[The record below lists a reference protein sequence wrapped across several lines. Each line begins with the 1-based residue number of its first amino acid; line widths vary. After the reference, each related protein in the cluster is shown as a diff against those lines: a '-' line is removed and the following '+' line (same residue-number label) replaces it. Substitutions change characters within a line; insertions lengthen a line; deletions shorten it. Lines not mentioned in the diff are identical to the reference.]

1 VTERSSGRRQGSL
14 RDDHPLSERA
24 RTYGEAVVRSDG
36 WSLSALGCSDIAW
49 ATTTRTRRRNGR
61 CAYEPDGECVITIA
75 EHVYEQ
81 GGFAACEEIVR
92 HELVHAWQH
101 QHRGERAI
109 VTDAGARLV
118 DGIDAGPETV
128 RVEPGH
134 GPSFQAWVDPLDLSG
149 RCSTPYERERVDYN
163 YVVECPDCGEWWG
176 KFRLCKTVR
185 QAAHGRVGPTGYR
198 YCTDC
203 ETLLHL
209 RVDGRYLD
217 HGLHDDKAIRAFA
230 DGDIGA
236 VPTTNVSR
244 IEPAGR

>member
-1 VTERSSGRRQGSL
+1 VTGRSSGRRRGSL
-14 RDDHPLSERA
+14 RDDHALSERA
-24 RTYGEAVVRSDG
+24 RTYGVAVVRSDG
-36 WSLSALGCSDIAW
+36 WPLSALDLSAIAW

-61 CAYEPDGECVITIA
+61 CKYEPDGTCVITIA

-101 QHRGERAI
+101 QHRGERA
-109 VTDAGARLV
+109 VVSDDGANIV
-118 DGIDAGPETV
+118 DGATTAKTV

-134 GPSFQAWVDPLDLSG
+134 GPSFRVWVDPLDLSG
-149 RCSTPYERERVDYN
+149 RCSTPYERGRADYN

-185 QAAHGRVGPTGYR
+185 QAAHGKVGATGYR

-203 ETLLHL
+203 GTLLYL
-209 RVDGRYLD
+209 RASGRYLD
-217 HGLHDDKAIRAFA
+217 HGPHDDESIRAFA
-230 DGDIGA
+230 DGDMESVA
-236 VPTTNVSR
+236 PTSTHR
-244 IEPAGR
+244 LEPASR